1 MRICPYISSVRYA
14 RYSHTSRLCQ
24 PRPCPAKLAARPRTC
39 ASADAPPG
47 KLAVRPRTRASGVA
61 RALYSHLITST
72 QTMLPILPCSPP
84 QHCGCPRVLRRVTI
98 HAPIHAS
105 HHFGAYNHLNSSSL
119 FLNILFPNSFLASG
133 RTRPRTRPRARGAI
147 KQQVDKQY
155 QT

>member
-1 MRICPYISSVRYA
+1 MLCPYISSVRYA

-24 PRPCPAKLAARPRTC
+24 SRPCPAKLAARPRTC

-47 KLAVRPRTRASGVA
+47 KLAVRPRTRASAVA

-98 HAPIHAS
+98 HANTRKPPLWCLQPPKQQLTLCKHILSKFFPCKRTHAS
-105 HHFGAYNHLNSSSL
+105 ADASAGARCDQTT
-119 FLNILFPNSFLASG
+119 SG
-133 RTRPRTRPRARGAI
+133 
-147 KQQVDKQY
+147 
-155 QT
+155 